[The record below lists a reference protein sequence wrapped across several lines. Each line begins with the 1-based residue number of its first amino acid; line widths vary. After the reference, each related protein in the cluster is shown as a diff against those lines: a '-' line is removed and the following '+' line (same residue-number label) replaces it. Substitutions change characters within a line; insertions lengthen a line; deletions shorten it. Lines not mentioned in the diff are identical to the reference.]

1 MKATAICRDFLFYTA
16 PETNARV
23 SSTTKPND
31 WNDTAPLNSMTIKIF
46 NTLSGKKQPLEP
58 VEPGH
63 VRLYVCGITSY
74 DYCHIGHARS
84 ALAFDMIVRY
94 LRYRG
99 LRVTYVRNFT
109 DIDDKIINRAAEQQ
123 TTPEELAARFINEFY
138 TDMDRLG
145 IDRPDLE
152 PKATEHIGEMIDLIA
167 ELIDRGMAYQSGADV
182 YYAVNSFPDY
192 GKLAHRNLDDMQAG
206 ARISINEQKRH
217 PMDFVLW
224 KGSKPGEPTWA
235 SPWGPGRPGWHIE
248 CSAMSRKYLGET
260 FDIHG
265 GGKDLIFPHHEN
277 EIAQSEGVSGKPF
290 ANCWIHHGFVTIRDE
305 KMSKSLGNFLTI
317 RDILAHYHPEVL
329 RFFIFSTHYRNP
341 LDFSETAMQDA
352 AAGLERLY
360 ACIAQVDAMAKG
372 ETANAEERITNK
384 DIEAINAIEERFRQA
399 MDNDFNTAQAQA
411 ILFDLAKIINRLCTD
426 LPTPAAAADVA
437 ILDRA
442 AGTMKRLAAIMGLLR
457 EDAAAFLKGQKEK
470 MLAGLDIEEA
480 RIEALIGERLACRAA
495 KNWAR
500 GDEIRDELLVRGIEL
515 KDGPG
520 GTTWSVRRS

>member
-1 MKATAICRDFLFYTA
+1 MNIQIY
-16 PETNARV
+16 
-23 SSTTKPND
+23 
-31 WNDTAPLNSMTIKIF
+31 
-46 NTLSGKKQPLEP
+46 NTLSGKKQQLKPI
-58 VEPGH
+58 EPGH

-99 LRVTYVRNFT
+99 LKVTYVRNFT
-109 DIDDKIINRAAEQQ
+109 DIDDKIITRAAEQN
-123 TTPEELAARFINEFY
+123 TSTEELANRFIDEFY
-138 TDMDRLG
+138 VDMDKLG

-167 ELIDRGMAYQSGADV
+167 ELIKKDMAYQAGGDV
-182 YYAVNSFPDY
+182 YYTVNSFPEY
-192 GKLAHRNLDDMQAG
+192 GKLAHRNLEDMQAG
-206 ARISINEQKRH
+206 ARISINEQKKN

-224 KGSKPGEPTWA
+224 KGSKPGEPTWD

-260 FDIHG
+260 FDLHG

-277 EIAQSEGVSGKPF
+277 EIAQSEGANDKPF
-290 ANCWIHHGFVTIRDE
+290 VNCWIHHGFVTIRDE

-317 RDILAHYHPEVL
+317 RDILSNYHPEIL

-360 ACIAQVDAMAKG
+360 ACIAQVDSLRLKSKG
-372 ETANAEERITNK
+372 NGEGCIARK
-384 DIEAINAIEERFRQA
+384 DIDILESVETRFQQA

-411 ILFDLAKIINRLCTD
+411 VLFDMVKIVNRLYKN
-426 LPTPAAAADVA
+426 LPEIPFTADFE
-437 ILDRA
+437 ILTNA
-442 AGTMKRLAAIMGLLR
+442 TQTLKKLAAIMGLLQ
-457 EDAAAFLKGQKEK
+457 ENATIFLQEQKGK
-470 MLAGLDIEEA
+470 MLAGLSIDEET
-480 RIEALIGERLACRAA
+480 ISALINERYASRAA
-495 KNWAR
+495 KNWSR
-500 GDEIRDELLVRGIEL
+500 SDEIRDQLLSQGIEL
-515 KDGPG
+515 KDSPD
-520 GTTWSVRRS
+520 GTTWSVKRN